1 MKLFNT
7 MTRRKEEF
15 VPIAPPKV
23 GFYTCGPTVYNRVHI
38 GNLRTFLFEDL
49 LRRWLKFRGFE
60 PYQVMNLTDVD
71 DKTIR
76 GASEQGV
83 SLDEYTA
90 PYIELFYEDIKQL
103 NIEPAEVYPRATLHI
118 AEMVELVKQLRA
130 NGLTYESEG
139 SIYFSIGRFP
149 DYGKLSGIRP
159 NELKCGVR
167 IELDEYEKD
176 DARDFVLW
184 KAAKPGE
191 PSWDTELGKGR
202 PGWHIECSAMSMK
215 YLGATLDIHT
225 GGVDNMFPH
234 HENEIAQSEAA
245 TGKPF
250 VKYWLHA
257 EHLLVDGEKMSKSKG
272 NFYTLGDLLEKGID
286 PIDVRFALLQTHY
299 RSQYN
304 FTLEGV
310 AQAHAGRRR
319 LQDFYARLAEVDTEG
334 LASPEVTELVKQT
347 RQRFVEAG
355 DDDLNIP
362 EALGQ
367 VFAMMPRANSLLDE
381 SKLTK
386 ADAEALARLLED
398 FDRVLGVLERESQL
412 LDADVEALMLEREQ
426 ARKDRNF
433 ARSDEIRDLL
443 KAQGILLEDTAKGT
457 RWKRE

>member
-7 MTRRKEEF
+7 MTRRKEEL

-49 LRRWLKFRGFE
+49 LRRWLRFRGFE

-90 PYIELFYEDIKQL
+90 PYIELFFEDIKKL

-167 IELDEYEKD
+167 VELDEYEKD

-215 YLGATLDIHT
+215 YLGETLDIHT

-234 HENEIAQSEAA
+234 HENELAQSEAA

-250 VKYWLHA
+250 VKYWMHA

-286 PIDVRFALLQTHY
+286 PVDVRFALLQTHY

-310 AQAHAGRRR
+310 AQARAGRRR
-319 LQDFYARLAEVDTEG
+319 LQDFYARLGEVDAEG
-334 LASPEVTELVKQT
+334 LASPEVTELASQT

-367 VFAMMPRANSLLDE
+367 VFAMMPRVNSLLDE
-381 SKLTK
+381 NKLTK
-386 ADAEALARLLED
+386 ADAEALTGLLED
-398 FDRVLGVLERESQL
+398 FDSVLGALERESQL
-412 LDADVEALMLEREQ
+412 LDADVEALMMEREQ